1 MIKSYEHT
9 FVDPTGSV
17 NLLAGWDKGDIEL
30 VS

>member
-9 FVDPTGSV
+9 FVDPTGTI
-17 NLLAGWDKGDIEL
+17 NLLAGWDKGDLEL